1 MSGVLVKGDG
11 DKKITLS
18 TDDVNAPVVGEVIR
32 PKVDKLKQLKSEA
45 NKLVSMANKRL
56 RRLEKNGLTNTPA
69 YQAYIKNGGQY
80 FSVKGKDY
88 NQLQSELARLRN
100 FIDSQTS
107 TVTGVNNYL
116 KEMAK
121 NTGIKY
127 KNLSELRKKADSFF
141 ELSSKI
147 EQYLRQVHDI
157 ASAIGYQKIWE
168 SINVYVKDNKLDLSQ
183 SNLDIDGMVKVI
195 SDAIQEYD
203 TGVTSD
209 MWYYGSEYSNLVD
222 DDVMTIEKD
231 KFKFFLDKDE

>member
-1 MSGVLVKGDG
+1 MSGVVVKGDG

-56 RRLEKNGLTNTPA
+56 RRLEMNGLTNTPA

-183 SNLDIDGMVKVI
+183 SNLDIDSMVKVI

>member
-1 MSGVLVKGDG
+1 MSVVVVKGSG
-11 DKKITLS
+11 GKNVTLS
-18 TDDVNAPVVGEVIR
+18 TDDVNAPIVGEVIR

-56 RRLEKNGLTNTPA
+56 RRLEKNDLTNTPA
-69 YQAYIKNGGQY
+69 YQAYLKNGGQY

-88 NQLQSELARLRN
+88 NQLQSELARLRH

-116 KEMAK
+116 KEMAN

-195 SDAIQEYD
+195 SDAISEYD
-203 TGVTSD
+203 SGVTSD

-222 DDVMTIEKD
+222 DDVMTIEQD

>member
-1 MSGVLVKGDG
+1 MSVVVKGDG
-11 DKKITLS
+11 DKKIILP
-18 TDDVNAPVVGEVIR
+18 TDAVNAPIVGEVIR

>member
-1 MSGVLVKGDG
+1 MSAIVKGG
-11 DKKITLS
+11 KDKKIALS
-18 TDDVNAPVVGEVIR
+18 TDDINTPVVGEVIR
-32 PKVDKLKQLKSEA
+32 PKVDKLKQLKLEA

-56 RRLEKNGLTNTPA
+56 RRLEKNDLTNTPA
-69 YQAYIKNGGQY
+69 YQAYIKNGGKY

-88 NQLQSELARLRN
+88 NQLQSELSRLRK

-116 KEMAK
+116 KEMAE

-209 MWYYGSEYSNLVD
+209 MWYYGSEYSD
-222 DDVMTIEKD
+222 IFEEDYMTIEKD

>member
-1 MSGVLVKGDG
+1 MSVVFVKGSG
-11 DKKITLS
+11 GKNVTLS
-18 TDDVNAPVVGEVIR
+18 TDDVNAPIVGEVIR

-56 RRLEKNGLTNTPA
+56 RRLEKNDLTNTPA
-69 YQAYIKNGGQY
+69 YQAYLKNGGQY

-88 NQLQSELARLRN
+88 NQLQSELARLRH

-116 KEMAK
+116 KEMAN

-195 SDAIQEYD
+195 SDAISEYD
-203 TGVTSD
+203 SGVTSD

-222 DDVMTIEKD
+222 DDVMTIEQD